1 MSNVTLIITQVAA
14 RELAEARESGEAQ
27 LRARANG
34 ERVAKQLEQQLGELG
49 GKWEEAGRQI
59 AQLNSQRS
67 KFQAEVC
74 GVGLGLGTFRGV
86 WGTET
91 VMRHEEENK

>member
-1 MSNVTLIITQVAA
+1 VAA
-14 RELAEARESGEAQ
+14 RELAEARENGEAQ

-74 GVGLGLGTFRGV
+74 GVGLGLRLGTFRGV
-86 WGTET
+86 WGTEA